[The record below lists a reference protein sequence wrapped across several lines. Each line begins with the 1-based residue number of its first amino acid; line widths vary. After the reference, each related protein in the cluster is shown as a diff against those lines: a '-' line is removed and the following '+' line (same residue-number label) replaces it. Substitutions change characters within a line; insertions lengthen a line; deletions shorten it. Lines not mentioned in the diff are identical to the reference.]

1 MKHILSLSKSD
12 IYIKQKWNSWTEKPG
27 KDLFRLPAFRKQ
39 SRCDKCLDEA
49 LSKQTFN
56 AFVYPSSRHQTEA
69 LLEIPQ
75 FGRCENYC
83 TSNATASS
91 QPPKDLRIE
100 ISKSRRHRADLYKH
114 FLKVNK
120 TTSALTD

>member
-1 MKHILSLSKSD
+1 MTSTSNKSETAGQKSL
-12 IYIKQKWNSWTEKPG
+12 G
-27 KDLFRLPAFRKQ
+27 KNNLDSLHPENKADVINAIG
-39 SRCDKCLDEA
+39 SLDEA

-69 LLEIPQ
+69 MLEIPQ

-83 TSNATASS
+83 TSNETASS

-100 ISKSRRHRADLYKH
+100 ISKRRRHRADLYKH
-114 FLKVNK
+114 FLKVNE
-120 TTSALTD
+120 TPSALTDWNK